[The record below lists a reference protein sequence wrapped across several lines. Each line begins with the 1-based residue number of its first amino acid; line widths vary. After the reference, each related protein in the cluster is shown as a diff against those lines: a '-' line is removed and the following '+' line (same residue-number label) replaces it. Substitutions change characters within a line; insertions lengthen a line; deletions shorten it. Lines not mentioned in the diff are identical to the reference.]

1 MSNDAR
7 LTYTNKQLEEYF
19 DRIALPKSKRVLN
32 VAKLNNEQTLSYLK
46 ILLKHQLVRIPF
58 ENLTQHYSWHGVIDV
73 NPLHVFRKV
82 INQPGRGGYCM
93 EANWLFHNVLY
104 SLGFDCYVAAG
115 RVWTPPAKKWTGWTH
130 LVNLVTIGGTKYLCD
145 CGFGPNEPI
154 VPVALQ
160 HGEVQ
165 TQISPAETRLVFDAL
180 PEYLSDCKLWICQFR
195 VDAESEWTPI
205 YCFSEMELL
214 PTDIPAMNY
223 SPWLSRKIIF
233 TQKVICVRFT
243 TERERGEDGLPGE
256 ENIDG
261 GEIDGTLV
269 IDHDKLKWR
278 RHGNS
283 VLDVEF
289 KSENDRVKALERYWG
304 IELDVEDREAIFGT
318 MAAVTS
324 GT

>member
-1 MSNDAR
+1 
-7 LTYTNKQLEEYF
+7 
-19 DRIALPKSKRVLN
+19 
-32 VAKLNNEQTLSYLK
+32 
-46 ILLKHQLVRIPF
+46 
-58 ENLTQHYSWHGVIDV
+58 
-73 NPLHVFRKV
+73 
-82 INQPGRGGYCM
+82 
-93 EANWLFHNVLY
+93 
-104 SLGFDCYVAAG
+104 
-115 RVWTPPAKKWTGWTH
+115 
-130 LVNLVTIGGTKYLCD
+130 
-145 CGFGPNEPI
+145 
-154 VPVALQ
+154 
-160 HGEVQ
+160 
-165 TQISPAETRLVFDAL
+165 
-180 PEYLSDCKLWICQFR
+180 
-195 VDAESEWTPI
+195 
-205 YCFSEMELL
+205 
-214 PTDIPAMNY
+214 
-223 SPWLSRKIIF
+223 
-233 TQKVICVRFT
+233 VRFT